1 MVSRLFL
8 VYVVV
13 ELAVVVTLASTI
25 GLGWTL
31 LLLLG
36 AFAAGMA
43 LAGSQ
48 LKRQLTRLRSG
59 PTRQQSRVASDGA
72 LVALGTVLV
81 VVPGLVTTAAG
92 LLLLFPPTRAAA
104 RPVLTAMAARGIG
117 RRAPLIT
124 VTTVGA
130 DRYAPAP
137 RPRPDY
143 IDGEVLDVVDVA
155 DFTEVDPPTLPGE
168 PK

>member
-1 MVSRLFL
+1 MVSRLFV

-36 AFAAGMA
+36 AFAAGTA

-59 PTRQQSRVASDGA
+59 LTTQQSRVASDGA

-92 LLLLFPPTRAAA
+92 LLLLLPPTRAAA
-104 RPVLTAMAARGIG
+104 RPVLTAMAVRGIG

-124 VTTVGA
+124 VTTVGE

-137 RPRPDY
+137 RPRADY
-143 IDGEVLDVVDVA
+143 IDGEVLDVIDVT
-155 DFTEVDPPTLPGE
+155 DVTVVDPPALPGE

>member
-1 MVSRLFL
+1 MMSRLFL

-13 ELAVVVTLASTI
+13 ELAVVVALASTI

-31 LLLLG
+31 LLLLA
-36 AFAAGMA
+36 AFVGGMA
-43 LAGSQ
+43 LSGSQ

-59 PTRQQSRVASDGA
+59 LSTGQSRVATDGA

-92 LLLLFPPTRAAA
+92 LLLLLPPTRAVA
-104 RPVLTAMAARGIG
+104 RPVLTAMAVRGIG
-117 RRAPLIT
+117 RSAPLIT
-124 VTTVGA
+124 ITTVGA
-130 DRYAPAP
+130 DRYASAP

-143 IDGEVLDVVDVA
+143 IEGEVIDVTDV
-155 DFTEVDPPTLPGE
+155 TEVDPPALPGRPE
-168 PK
+168 

>member
-13 ELAVVVTLASTI
+13 ELAVVVMLASTI

-36 AFAAGMA
+36 AFAAGTA

-48 LKRQLTRLRSG
+48 LKRQVTRLRSG
-59 PTRQQSRVASDGA
+59 LSTQQSRVASDGA

-81 VVPGLVTTAAG
+81 VVPGLVSTAAG
-92 LLLLFPPTRAAA
+92 LLLLLPPTRAAA
-104 RPVLTAMAARGIG
+104 RPVLTAMAVRGIG

-130 DRYAPAP
+130 DRYASAP

-143 IDGEVLDVVDVA
+143 IDGEVLDVTDV
-155 DFTEVDPPTLPGE
+155 TEVDPPALPGE
-168 PK
+168 PT

>member
-36 AFAAGMA
+36 TFAAGMA

-59 PTRQQSRVASDGA
+59 LATQQSRVASDGA

-92 LLLLFPPTRAAA
+92 LLLLLPPTRAAA
-104 RPVLTAMAARGIG
+104 RPVLTAMAVRGIG

-130 DRYAPAP
+130 DRFASAP

-143 IDGEVLDVVDVA
+143 IDGEVIDVTDV
-155 DFTEVDPPTLPGE
+155 TEVDPPALPGE